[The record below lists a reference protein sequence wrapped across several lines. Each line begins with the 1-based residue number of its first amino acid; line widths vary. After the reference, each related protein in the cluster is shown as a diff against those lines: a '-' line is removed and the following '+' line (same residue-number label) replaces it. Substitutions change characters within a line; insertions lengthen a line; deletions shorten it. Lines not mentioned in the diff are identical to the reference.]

1 MFILSICKRVV
12 DEIVENQNNFPKD
25 VNLTIYWGLMSSQL
39 AFVSSFFFEHSFCLF
54 LLCDVQLHF
63 FLAVNTNMYGCR
75 LINVDYLSYL
85 CLLLC
90 PFT

>member
-39 AFVSSFFFEHSFCLF
+39 AFVSSYCVMSSYIYLFGCEHQH
-54 LLCDVQLHF
+54 VWMQ
-63 FLAVNTNMYGCR
+63 
-75 LINVDYLSYL
+75 VD
-85 CLLLC
+85 
-90 PFT
+90 